1 MPVIARPWLR
11 LPVVSGG
18 AEPLGHEAPAMER
31 CLLDLGGAGERGGW
45 IIEKTAHILGERA
58 LVALEREHI
67 VGLLVDHLLGD
78 LALAAH
84 RIGGDD
90 AAVEA

>member
-1 MPVIARPWLR
+1 MTTSRP
-11 LPVVSGG
+11 GEG
-18 AEPLGHEAPAMER
+18 CFR
-31 CLLDLGGAGERGGW
+31 CFVDLGGAGERGGW
-45 IIEKTAHILGERA
+45 IIEKTAHILGEHA
-58 LVALEREHI
+58 LVALERERI

-90 AAVEA
+90 AAVEAQ